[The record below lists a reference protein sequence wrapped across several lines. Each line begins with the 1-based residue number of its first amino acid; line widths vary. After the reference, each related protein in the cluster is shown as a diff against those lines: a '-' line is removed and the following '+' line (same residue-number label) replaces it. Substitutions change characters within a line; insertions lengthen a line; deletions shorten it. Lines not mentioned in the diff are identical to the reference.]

1 MAEKREYEFKPCIVA
16 ISRYPSHKASE
27 VGEKAVE
34 AFKKYPRDAIG
45 STYLFSLGKKTF
57 DGFEIVSVTE
67 PPVDKVWEEFEHQGL
82 RQRVYDGIE
91 GYESTVEIRSK
102 FVQKE

>member
-1 MAEKREYEFKPCIVA
+1 MAEKRKYEMKPCVVA

-45 STYLFSLGKKTF
+45 STYLFSLGNKTF
-57 DGFEIVSVTE
+57 DGFEIVSITE
-67 PPVDKVWEEFEHQGL
+67 TPEDKVWAEFDHQMQ

-91 GYESTVEIRSK
+91 GYESTVEIRAK
-102 FVQKE
+102 FEQRE